1 MLLAVKLLFEWS
13 KSFFRDYEQSL
24 FFISP
29 SSETKMTT
37 WVIEGSRLR
46 RVHSP
51 QWIWRTRE
59 TARSLRFL
67 RHNKQLKIAKDYR
80 YITDW
85 RTYESHCWLKETPSN
100 HSLCNTSFDKR
111 CVLAGANISGHLW
124 WDIVEGIDYQL
135 RRSITPFIKE
145 IVTSFIGLYSVMLFH
160 YFSVAYKHCV
170 HADARKI

>member
-1 MLLAVKLLFEWS
+1 MKLSGSSSLLFSYIYGWNCGLIIFWNVLLAVKLLFECS
-13 KSFFRDYEQSL
+13 KSFFRDYKQSL
-24 FFISP
+24 SFISP

-67 RHNKQLKIAKDYR
+67 RHNKQLKIGKDYR

-85 RTYESHCWLKETPSN
+85 RTYESHCWLYKTPSN
-100 HSLCNTSFDKR
+100 LSLCNTSFDNR
-111 CVLAGANISGHLW
+111 CVLAGANISWTSLMGYCRGDWQSVATCL
-124 WDIVEGIDYQL
+124 
-135 RRSITPFIKE
+135 FIK
-145 IVTSFIGLYSVMLFH
+145 
-160 YFSVAYKHCV
+160 
-170 HADARKI
+170 